1 MGWRRVARPRISW
14 GSPLDFWDRQE
25 LPAGQETT
33 ALSEAAEAPVRF
45 GFDPYEWQDY
55 PLAAILRAYREAYGL
70 EMAEIADHL
79 PHPCAL
85 PRHARRRPLR
95 RTACARPYAIGFVRS
110 YAKYLGL
117 PVEDMVQRF
126 REEIDDLQAPVIP
139 TQQASAARVRPR
151 NDSSL
156 SRFVLVLLGLI
167 GLMSSWT
174 LWTVVSSNERNIAT
188 AILGSNDA
196 ALEDTFLYG
205 VSPTDPEARRVLET
219 EGRELPVQPEAPAA
233 TDGQE
238 VVVASNDALDD
249 VESRLHAPIG
259 DSVLGVPIPKRRDLA
274 MAPAAEETAPIDRS
288 LRYRLVAVDLV
299 WVQVRD
305 FRENIIVSQ
314 MLQRGEELSVDHQ
327 DGLRLFT
334 VSPRNL
340 QIFVGDEIAE
350 PKVPTRNEPV
360 IWPLNREYL
369 LPFSE
374 PMQDASAAL

>member
-1 MGWRRVARPRISW
+1 MGQS
-14 GSPLDFWDRQE
+14 LDFWDRQE
-25 LPAGQETT
+25 PSAGQETS
-33 ALSEAAEAPVRF
+33 ALSEATEAPVRF

-70 EMAEIADHL
+70 EMTEIADHL
-79 PHPCAL
+79 RIRAHYLGMLEDGRYDEL
-85 PRHARRRPLR
+85 P
-95 RTACARPYAIGFVRS
+95 ARPYAIGFVRS

-139 TQQASAARVRPR
+139 TQQASAARIRTR

-156 SRFVLVLLGLI
+156 SRFVLVLLGLV

-174 LWTVVSSNERNIAT
+174 LWTVVSSNERNVAT
-188 AILGSNDA
+188 AILGSSDA

-233 TDGQE
+233 TEGQE
-238 VVVASNDALDD
+238 IVVVSNDALDE
-249 VESRLHAPIG
+249 VESRLHAPVG

-274 MAPAAEETAPIDRS
+274 MAPVAEETAPIDRS

-340 QIFVGDEIAE
+340 QIFVGEEIAE
-350 PKVPTRNEPV
+350 PKVPSRNEPV

-374 PMQDASAAL
+374 PMQDAGTAL

>member
-1 MGWRRVARPRISW
+1 MGQS
-14 GSPLDFWDRQE
+14 LDFWDRQE
-25 LPAGQETT
+25 PSAGQETT
-33 ALSEAAEAPVRF
+33 ALSEEAEAPVRF

-79 PHPCAL
+79 RIRAHYLGMLEDGRYDEL
-85 PRHARRRPLR
+85 P
-95 RTACARPYAIGFVRS
+95 ARPYAIGFVRS

-233 TDGQE
+233 TEGQE
-238 VVVASNDALDD
+238 VVVASNDALDE
-249 VESRLHAPIG
+249 VESRLHAPVG

-350 PKVPTRNEPV
+350 PKVPSRNEPV

-374 PMQDASAAL
+374 PMQDAGTAL

>member
-1 MGWRRVARPRISW
+1 MGQS
-14 GSPLDFWDRQE
+14 LDFWDRQE
-25 LPAGQETT
+25 PSAGQETT
-33 ALSEAAEAPVRF
+33 ALSEEAEAPVRF

-79 PHPCAL
+79 RIRAHYLGMLEDGRYDEL
-85 PRHARRRPLR
+85 P
-95 RTACARPYAIGFVRS
+95 ARPYAIGFVRS

-205 VSPTDPEARRVLET
+205 VSPTDPEARRVLES

-233 TDGQE
+233 TE
-238 VVVASNDALDD
+238 
-249 VESRLHAPIG
+249 
-259 DSVLGVPIPKRRDLA
+259 GVNEA
-274 MAPAAEETAPIDRS
+274 TRS
-288 LRYRLVAVDLV
+288 STTTLEKKEA
-299 WVQVRD
+299 
-305 FRENIIVSQ
+305 
-314 MLQRGEELSVDHQ
+314 
-327 DGLRLFT
+327 
-334 VSPRNL
+334 
-340 QIFVGDEIAE
+340 
-350 PKVPTRNEPV
+350 
-360 IWPLNREYL
+360 
-369 LPFSE
+369 
-374 PMQDASAAL
+374 